1 MKHSFTFKQFEVR
14 QERCAMKV
22 GTDGVLLGAWARV
35 EHCERILDMGTGT
48 GLVALMAAQR
58 SQANIVAIDLDADAV
73 AQAAENIAASPWKDR
88 IQVLEADARKLSHLR
103 MENGEWRMENA
114 CASER
119 NGSLPA
125 ISQRV
130 QPSINEVNE
139 QKNDS
144 QLTHPKGNNSQ
155 FSILNSQF
163 FFDSLLCNPPF
174 FENSLKCPDS
184 ARTMARHTD
193 TLSFD
198 DLARSAARLLS
209 PEGELSVVI
218 PYDRAHDMTV
228 SAACHGLFATHQTVV
243 VPVEGGKPKRI
254 LMAFTR
260 EGAAHAVETL
270 CIQDAQRNYT
280 PAYIHLVGDFYL
292 KM

>member
-1 MKHSFTFKQFEVR
+1 MKPAFTFKQFAIC
-14 QERCAMKV
+14 QDRCAMKV

-35 EHCERILDMGTGT
+35 EHCRHILDMGTGT

-58 SQANIVAIDLDADAV
+58 SDAHIVAIDLDADAV
-73 AQAAENIAASPWKDR
+73 AQATENVAASPWANR
-88 IQVLEADARKLSHLR
+88 IQILEADAREL
-103 MENGEWRMENA
+103 
-114 CASER
+114 
-119 NGSLPA
+119 
-125 ISQRV
+125 V
-130 QPSINEVNE
+130 
-139 QKNDS
+139 
-144 QLTHPKGNNSQ
+144 NSQ

-163 FFDSLLCNPPF
+163 FDALLCNPPF

-198 DLARSAARLLS
+198 ELARSAARLLT
-209 PEGELSVVI
+209 PDGELSVVI

-228 SAACHGLFATHQTVV
+228 SCACHGLFATRQTIV

-254 LMAFTR
+254 LMAFSR
-260 EGAAHAVETL
+260 SGAAHSVETL
-270 CIQDAQRNYT
+270 CMQDAQRHYT
-280 PAYIHLVGDFYL
+280 PAYIHLVEDFYL

>member
-1 MKHSFTFKQFEVR
+1 MKQSFTFKQFEVR

-35 EHCERILDMGTGT
+35 EHCRRILDMGTGT

-58 SQANIVAIDLDADAV
+58 SQAHIVAIDLDADAV
-73 AQAAENIAASPWKDR
+73 AQATENVAASPWADR
-88 IQVLEADARKLSHLR
+88 IQVLEADAREL
-103 MENGEWRMENA
+103 A
-114 CASER
+114 
-119 NGSLPA
+119 
-125 ISQRV
+125 
-130 QPSINEVNE
+130 
-139 QKNDS
+139 
-144 QLTHPKGNNSQ
+144 NSQ
-155 FSILNSQF
+155 FTIHNSQLNHPEANCPLSVVNCELSTHLEANCELSIVNCQL
-163 FFDSLLCNPPF
+163 FDALLCNPPF

-198 DLARSAARLLS
+198 ELARSAARLLS

-228 SAACHGLFATHQTVV
+228 SAACHGLFATRQTVV

-270 CIQDAQRNYT
+270 CIQDAQRVYT
-280 PAYIHLVGDFYL
+280 PAYIHLVEDFYL

>member
-1 MKHSFTFKQFEVR
+1 
-14 QERCAMKV
+14 MKV

-35 EHCERILDMGTGT
+35 EHCKRILDMGTGT

-58 SQANIVAIDLDADAV
+58 SGADIVAIDLDADAV
-73 AQAAENIAASPWKDR
+73 AQASENVVASPWKER
-88 IQVLEADARKLSHLR
+88 IHVLEADARNLEFR
-103 MENGEWRMENA
+103 IQN
-114 CASER
+114 SEF
-119 NGSLPA
+119 L
-125 ISQRV
+125 
-130 QPSINEVNE
+130 
-139 QKNDS
+139 
-144 QLTHPKGNNSQ
+144 
-155 FSILNSQF
+155 
-163 FFDSLLCNPPF
+163 FDSILCNPPF
-174 FENSLKCPDS
+174 FENSLKSPNA

-193 TLSFD
+193 TLTFD
-198 DLARSAARLLS
+198 ELARSASRLLA

-228 SAACHGLFATHQTVV
+228 SAACNGFFATRQTIV

-270 CIQDAQRNYT
+270 CIHDAQRCYT
-280 PAYIHLVGDFYL
+280 PEYVHLVEDFYL

>member
-1 MKHSFTFKQFEVR
+1 MKHSFTFKQFEIR

-22 GTDGVLLGAWARV
+22 GTDGVLLGAWAHV
-35 EHCERILDMGTGT
+35 AHCQRILDMGTGT

-58 SQANIVAIDLDADAV
+58 SKADIIAIDLDTDAV
-73 AQAAENIAASPWKDR
+73 AQAAENAALSPWGSR
-88 IQVLEADARKLSHLR
+88 IQVLEADAR
-103 MENGEWRMENA
+103 EVYN
-114 CASER
+114 SE
-119 NGSLPA
+119 S
-125 ISQRV
+125 
-130 QPSINEVNE
+130 
-139 QKNDS
+139 
-144 QLTHPKGNNSQ
+144 
-155 FSILNSQF
+155 SILNSELTHPEAICQL
-163 FFDSLLCNPPF
+163 FDAILCNPPF

-198 DLARSAARLLS
+198 ELARSAARLLS

-228 SAACHGLFATHQTVV
+228 SAACNGLFATRQTVV
-243 VPVEGGKPKRI
+243 IPVEGSKPKRI

-260 EGAAHAVETL
+260 KGAPHTITTL
-270 CIQDAQRNYT
+270 CIHDAERQYT
-280 PAYIHLVGDFYL
+280 PAYVSLVGDFYL

>member
-1 MKHSFTFKQFEVR
+1 MKQSFTLKQFEVR

-35 EHCERILDMGTGT
+35 EHCKHILDMGTGT

-58 SQANIVAIDLDADAV
+58 SQAHIVAIDLDADAV
-73 AQAAENIAASPWKDR
+73 VQATENVASSPWRDR
-88 IQVLEADARKLSHLR
+88 ICVIEADARTIGNVALRNESSHL
-103 MENGEWRMENA
+103 EED
-114 CASER
+114 
-119 NGSLPA
+119 P
-125 ISQRV
+125 
-130 QPSINEVNE
+130 QP
-139 QKNDS
+139 
-144 QLTHPKGNNSQ
+144 
-155 FSILNSQF
+155 LNSHPLTL
-163 FFDSLLCNPPF
+163 FDALLCNPPF
-174 FENSLKCPDS
+174 FENSLKCSDS

-198 DLARSAARLLS
+198 ELARSAARLLA

-218 PYDRAHDMTV
+218 PYDRAQDMTV
-228 SAACHGLFATHQTVV
+228 SAACCGFFATRQTVI

-260 EGAAHAVETL
+260 EGAAHTIETL
-270 CIQDAQRNYT
+270 CIQDSQRNYT
-280 PAYIHLVGDFYL
+280 PAYIRLVEDFYL

>member
-1 MKHSFTFKQFEVR
+1 MKPAFTFKQFAIC

-35 EHCERILDMGTGT
+35 EHCVRILDMGTGT

-58 SQANIVAIDLDADAV
+58 SSADILAIDLDADAV
-73 AQAAENIAASPWKDR
+73 AQAAENVAASPWSTR
-88 IQVLEADARKLSHLR
+88 IQVMEADARQLD
-103 MENGEWRMENA
+103 
-114 CASER
+114 SE
-119 NGSLPA
+119 
-125 ISQRV
+125 
-130 QPSINEVNE
+130 
-139 QKNDS
+139 
-144 QLTHPKGNNSQ
+144 
-155 FSILNSQF
+155 F
-163 FFDSLLCNPPF
+163 FFDAILCNPPF

-198 DLARSAARLLS
+198 ELARSAAHLLA
-209 PEGELSVVI
+209 PRGELSVVI

-228 SAACHGLFATHQTVV
+228 SAACSGLFATRQTIV

-260 EGAAHAVETL
+260 EGAPHAVETL
-270 CIQDAQRNYT
+270 CIHDAQRNYT
-280 PAYIHLVGDFYL
+280 PQYVRLVEEFYL